1 MEQTSHY
8 AIITSTTLNTLS
20 TLIIGLHLECQ
31 VLFFKSDGCLLKEI
45 EVSASENRF
54 NKYFS
59 FSYFDKLVI

>member
-31 VLFFKSDGCLLKEI
+31 VLFFKSVLTLIKI
-45 EVSASENRF
+45 EVQVR
-54 NKYFS
+54 
-59 FSYFDKLVI
+59 V